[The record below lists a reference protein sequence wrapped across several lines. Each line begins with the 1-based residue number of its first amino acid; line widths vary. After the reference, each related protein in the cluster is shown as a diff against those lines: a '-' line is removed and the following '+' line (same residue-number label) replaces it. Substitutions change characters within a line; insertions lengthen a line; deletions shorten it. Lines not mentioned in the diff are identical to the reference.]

1 MNQCKGFYKIATDGE
16 NKEETF
22 LLRKAWHSPFWKQVH
37 SLPSVQSTREPFL
50 VVTSFFKKKT
60 SASSSFWSSPS
71 PSFYD
76 HESHLKTK
84 KQLILYLMKMW
95 TLGMH
100 DVHANRLSKFRIYVL
115 NEQILTLIIIS
126 KSYEPNW
133 YTTPC

>member
-1 MNQCKGFYKIATDGE
+1 MEWESFHILLLEDTVHLHQKMNQCKGFYKIATDGE

-60 SASSSFWSSPS
+60 SASSSYRSSSS

-76 HESHLKTK
+76 HKTHLKTK
-84 KQLILYLMKMW
+84 EQLILYLMKMW

-100 DVHANRLSKFRIYVL
+100 DYANLESMFWMNKYSL
-115 NEQILTLIIIS
+115 
-126 KSYEPNW
+126 
-133 YTTPC
+133 